1 MRILLAVSGGID
13 SMYLA
18 EKAPELFPGASFAV
32 AHCNFRL
39 RGDESDGDEA
49 FVRQWCSDAG
59 LECFVRHF
67 DTRAEAEAKNI
78 SIEMAARDLRYEWFA
93 ALCRGEE
100 PSADGKTGFDA
111 VALAHNADDNAETLI
126 LNLVRGTGIKGMRG
140 MSADVLDGRGVRIL
154 RPLLAV
160 PREEIHRWMVSNGK
174 TWREDS
180 SNAGGEYKRNRI
192 RHEVLPVLKELNPA
206 LLKTLADDMKHFAQ
220 VDDIADDCFDTAA
233 SGGACL
239 EGTCHPRPE
248 SGGTAGFAGGG
259 VSPEGELPSRQ
270 APYDAA
276 IINLRKLLS
285 HKHWRFFL
293 WKMLSPYGFD
303 SGTVESLADLLE
315 KSSADSGIT
324 LSGKTFE
331 AAGWKAVTSASQI
344 HIVPKDSCSDGADLQ
359 PKIEVF
365 DRPDNFGL
373 KVPEGVL
380 IADADKLPLPLKIR
394 AWQPGDWMVPLGMK
408 GRKKLSDLFVDLKWD
423 LLKKENAKVIEH
435 PDGLEGHVAALL
447 YCRIDDSLKIT
458 ASTSR
463 IIRISRNG

>member
-39 RGDESDGDEA
+39 RGEESDGDEA

-59 LECFVRHF
+59 MDCFIKRF

-174 TWREDS
+174 AWREDS

-206 LLKTLADDMKHFAQ
+206 LLKTLADDMAHFAGR
-220 VDDIADDCFDTAA
+220 VTR
-233 SGGACL
+233 G
-239 EGTCHPRPE
+239 PK
-248 SGGTAGFAGGG
+248 AGG
-259 VSPEGELPSRQ
+259 PPALPVV
-270 APYDAA
+270 
-276 IINLRKLLS
+276 
-285 HKHWRFFL
+285 
-293 WKMLSPYGFD
+293 G
-303 SGTVESLADLLE
+303 
-315 KSSADSGIT
+315 
-324 LSGKTFE
+324 
-331 AAGWKAVTSASQI
+331 
-344 HIVPKDSCSDGADLQ
+344 
-359 PKIEVF
+359 
-365 DRPDNFGL
+365 
-373 KVPEGVL
+373 
-380 IADADKLPLPLKIR
+380 
-394 AWQPGDWMVPLGMK
+394 
-408 GRKKLSDLFVDLKWD
+408 
-423 LLKKENAKVIEH
+423 
-435 PDGLEGHVAALL
+435 
-447 YCRIDDSLKIT
+447 
-458 ASTSR
+458 
-463 IIRISRNG
+463 